1 MKKTLL
7 TALLAA
13 GCVIPAVSAGESIST
28 RSIGI
33 GYEYSSYNIEDFDWT
48 MNSAVIRGNY
58 DFYKFNNGITVT
70 LTGSAYYGFGEMELE
85 DAPDGIDPYDT
96 TRMGVKAGL
105 LFNYS
110 VSDKLTIFAGPTIGY
125 NVFSYDTPDF
135 FKNATGA
142 ELDDDTGVTY
152 GVTAGLRYL
161 LSNQKTSIEVGISVE
176 TTSLSGAD
184 DEYEAY
190 GETMTKWEE
199 DSIGS
204 TSFYIGIN
212 HAF

>member
-13 GCVIPAVSAGESIST
+13 CCVIPAVSAGESIST

-33 GYEYSSYNIEDFDWT
+33 GYEYSSYNVENSDWT

-70 LTGSAYYGFGEMELE
+70 LTGSAYYGIGE
-85 DAPDGIDPYDT
+85 IDDDIEPYDT

-125 NVFSYDTPDF
+125 NVFSYDTPDL

-176 TTSLSGAD
+176 STSLSGAD
-184 DEYEAY
+184 DEYDLG
-190 GETMTKWEE
+190 GETLIKWSE

-204 TSFYIGIN
+204 TSLYIGIN